1 MSDSYRALVVDRQDG
16 ETVAGIRTLTE
27 ADLPEGEVTVRI
39 DYSCLNY
46 KDGLALTGRAPIIRR
61 PPMTAGIDFAGT
73 VESSESPDFAPG
85 QAVVLT
91 GWGVGERH
99 PGGLAQRA
107 RVPAKWLEPL
117 PEGCDTKWAAAI
129 GTAGFTAMLCVIA
142 LERAGVAAGAGPVA
156 VTGAAGGV
164 GSVAVA
170 LLARL
175 GHETVAITGRADE
188 CRDYLTG
195 LGAQEV
201 LPRGARAEAPEKPLL
216 SEHWAGAVDTVGGAM
231 LAHVLAEVRYG
242 GAVAACGLAGGAG
255 LKTTVMPFI
264 LRGVSLL
271 GIDSV
276 MCPPAPR
283 REAWQRLARDL
294 PGAALAAMTEVIPLG
309 EVVEQGEEILAGGV
323 RGRVVVDV
331 NA

>member
-1 MSDSYRALVVDRQDG
+1 MTDSYRALVVDRRDDA
-16 ETVAGIRTLTE
+16 TVAEIRTLGE

-73 VESSESPDFAPG
+73 VEHSDSPDFAPG

-99 PGGLAQRA
+99 PGGFAQRA
-107 RVPAKWLEPL
+107 RVRAGWLEAL
-117 PEGCDTKWAAAI
+117 PEGCDTKWAMGL

-142 LERAGVAAGAGPVA
+142 LERAGLAKDSGPVA

-175 GHETVAITGRADE
+175 GYETVAITGRADE
-188 CRDYLTG
+188 CGDYLKG
-195 LGAQEV
+195 LGAHEV

-216 SEHWAGAVDTVGGAM
+216 SEHWAGAVDSVGGAM
-231 LAHVLAEVRYG
+231 LAHILAETRYG

-264 LRGVSLL
+264 LRGVSLI

-276 MCPPAPR
+276 MCPSAPR
-283 REAWQRLARDL
+283 REAWQRLAQDL
-294 PGAALAAMTEVIPLG
+294 PRGALDAMTEVVPLG
-309 EVVEQGEEILAGGV
+309 EVAARASDILMGGV

>member
-1 MSDSYRALVVDRQDG
+1 MSDSYRALVVDRQEDKVG
-16 ETVAGIRTLTE
+16 AEIRTLTE
-27 ADLPEGEVTVRI
+27 ADLPEGEVTVRV

-73 VESSESPDFAPG
+73 VEQSDSPAFVPG

-107 RVPAKWLEPL
+107 RVKAGWLEPL
-117 PEGCDTKWAAAI
+117 PEGCDTKWAMAI

-142 LERAGVAAGAGPVA
+142 LERAGIAKDAGPVA

-170 LLARL
+170 LLAGL
-175 GHETVAITGRADE
+175 GYETVAISGRPE
-188 CRDYLTG
+188 CRDYLKS
-195 LGAQEV
+195 LGASDV
-201 LPRGARAEAPEKPLL
+201 LPRGKRAEAPDKPLL
-216 SEHWAGAVDTVGGAM
+216 SEHWAGAVDAVGGAM
-231 LAHVLAEVRYG
+231 LAHILAETRYG
-242 GAVAACGLAGGAG
+242 GAVACCGLAAGPG

-264 LRGVSLL
+264 LRGVSLI
-271 GIDSV
+271 GIESV
-276 MCPPAPR
+276 YCPSAPR

-294 PGAALAAMTEVIPLG
+294 PRDALDAITEVVPLD
-309 EVVEQGEEILAGGV
+309 EVVARSNDILDGGV

>member
-1 MSDSYRALVVDRQDG
+1 MTDSYRALVVDRRDDA
-16 ETVAGIRTLTE
+16 TVAEIRTLGE

-73 VESSESPDFAPG
+73 VEQSDSPDFAPG

-99 PGGLAQRA
+99 PGGFAQRA
-107 RVPAKWLEPL
+107 RVRAGWLEAL
-117 PEGCDTKWAAAI
+117 PKGCNTKWAMGL

-142 LERAGVAAGAGPVA
+142 LERAGLAKDSGPVA

-175 GHETVAITGRADE
+175 GYETVAITGRADE
-188 CRDYLTG
+188 CGDYLKG
-195 LGAQEV
+195 LGAHEV
-201 LPRGARAEAPEKPLL
+201 LPSGARAEAPEKPLL
-216 SEHWAGAVDTVGGAM
+216 SEHWAGAVDSVGGAM
-231 LAHVLAEVRYG
+231 LAHILAETCYG

-264 LRGVSLL
+264 LRGVSLI

-276 MCPPAPR
+276 MCPAAPR
-283 REAWQRLARDL
+283 REAWQRLAQDL
-294 PGAALAAMTEVIPLG
+294 PRGALDAMTEVVPLG
-309 EVVEQGEEILAGGV
+309 EVAARASDILMGGV

>member
-1 MSDSYRALVVDRQDG
+1 MSDSYKALVVDRQEDG
-16 ETVAGIRTLTE
+16 VAAEIRTLTE
-27 ADLPEGEVTVRI
+27 ADLPEGEVTVRV

-73 VESSESPDFAPG
+73 VEQSDSPDFTPG

-99 PGGLAQRA
+99 PGGFAQRA
-107 RVPAKWLEPL
+107 RVKAGWLQPLPDGCDAKW
-117 PEGCDTKWAAAI
+117 AMAI

-142 LERAGVAAGAGPVA
+142 LERAGIAKEAGPVA

-175 GHETVAITGRADE
+175 GYETVAISGRPE
-188 CRDYLTG
+188 CRDYLKS
-195 LGAQEV
+195 LGASEV
-201 LPRGARAEAPEKPLL
+201 LPRGKRAEAPDKPML
-216 SEHWAGAVDTVGGAM
+216 SEHWAGAVDAVGGAM
-231 LAHVLAEVRYG
+231 LAHVLAETRYG
-242 GAVAACGLAGGAG
+242 GAVAACGLAAGPG
-255 LKTTVMPFI
+255 LKTTVLPFI
-264 LRGVSLL
+264 LRGVSLI
-271 GIDSV
+271 GIESV
-276 MCPPAPR
+276 YCPSAPR

-294 PGAALAAMTEVIPLG
+294 PRDTLDAMTEVVPLG
-309 EVVEQGEEILAGGV
+309 EVVARGGDILDGGV

>member
-1 MSDSYRALVVDRQDG
+1 MADTYRALVVDKVDG
-16 ETVAGIRTLTE
+16 ETVAGIRELSE
-27 ADLPEGEVTVRI
+27 ADLPDGEVTVRV

-46 KDGLALTGRAPIIRR
+46 KDGLALTGRAPIVRR

-73 VESSESPDFAPG
+73 VERSDSPDFAPG

-99 PGGLAQRA
+99 PGGFAQRA
-107 RVPAKWLEPL
+107 RVRAGWLEALPQGCDAKWAMAL
-117 PEGCDTKWAAAI
+117 

-142 LERAGVAAGAGPVA
+142 LERAGIAKDSGPVA

-175 GHETVAITGRADE
+175 GYETVAITGRAEE
-188 CRDYLTG
+188 CGDYLTG
-195 LGAQEV
+195 LGASEV
-201 LPRGARAEAPEKPLL
+201 IARGARAELPEKPLL

-231 LAHVLAEVRYG
+231 LAHILAETRYA
-242 GAVAACGLAGGAG
+242 GAVAACGLAGGPG
-255 LKTTVMPFI
+255 VKTTVMPFI

-276 MCPPAPR
+276 MCPSAPR
-283 REAWQRLARDL
+283 REAWQRLADDL
-294 PGAALAAMTEVIPLG
+294 PRDALAAMTHVVPLDKLPAWG
-309 EVVEQGEEILAGGV
+309 ERILEGNV
-323 RGRVVVDV
+323 RGRIVVDV

>member
-1 MSDSYRALVVDRQDG
+1 MTDSYRALVVDQRDG
-16 ETVAGIRTLTE
+16 KAEAGIRTLSE
-27 ADLPEGEVTVRI
+27 ADLPKGEVTVRV

-73 VESSESPDFAPG
+73 VERSESPAFAPG

-99 PGGLAQRA
+99 PGGFAQRA
-107 RVPAKWLEPL
+107 RVPAAWLQPL
-117 PEGCDTKWAAAI
+117 PDGCDTKWAMAL

-142 LERAGVAAGAGPVA
+142 LERAGVAPDAGPVA

-170 LLARL
+170 ILARL
-175 GHETVAITGRADE
+175 GYEAVAISGRPE
-188 CRDYLTG
+188 CSDYLAG
-195 LGAQEV
+195 LGASEV
-201 LPRGARAEAPEKPLL
+201 LPRGARAEAPGKPLL
-216 SEHWAGAVDTVGGAM
+216 SEHWAGAVDAVGGAM
-231 LAHVLAEVRYG
+231 LAHILAETRYG
-242 GAVAACGLAGGAG
+242 GAVAACGLAGGPG

-264 LRGVSLL
+264 LRGVNLL
-271 GIDSV
+271 GIESV
-276 MCPPAPR
+276 YCPPAPR
-283 REAWQRLARDL
+283 REAWRRLAQDL
-294 PGAALAAMTEVIPLG
+294 PRAALEAMTEVVPLDQAVARG
-309 EVVEQGEEILAGGV
+309 NDILDGGV
-323 RGRVVVDV
+323 RGRIVIDV